1 MSSDNRATTGRE
13 LSRSARPKLS
23 EQVASLLLGQIRE
36 QGLTRGARIPSE
48 RELMVRLG
56 VGRST
61 IREVLNGLA
70 ILGALEIRHGQG
82 AFVLDPDAGLAVP
95 NTIAAALARG
105 VTRDLFEARR
115 LVEVHT
121 TRLAAHRR
129 TERDLSEISQILDAH
144 ARAISDRVPAV
155 EHAVGFHVRLAW
167 AAGNEMLARTVE
179 CIGDLLSER
188 GPALEALRGYREWEL
203 AEHGKVLAAVASAD
217 SENAAERMSAHLDEV
232 VSWHERLAEG
242 PRPHLQTPPS
252 P

>member
-1 MSSDNRATTGRE
+1 MSSDNRAITDRE
-13 LSRSARPKLS
+13 LARPTRTKLS
-23 EQVASLLLGQIRE
+23 EQVARVLLSEIRE

-48 RELMVRLG
+48 RELMVRLQ

-121 TRLAAHRR
+121 TRLAAQRR
-129 TERDLSEISQILDAH
+129 TERDLSEISEILDAH
-144 ARAISDRVPAV
+144 LQAIFDRAPAV
-155 EHAVGFHVRLAW
+155 AHGVGFHVRLAW

-179 CIGDLLSER
+179 CVGDLVSEQ
-188 GPALEALRGYREWEL
+188 GSALEALPGYREWEL
-203 AEHGKVLAAVASAD
+203 GEHRLVLSAVAGAD
-217 SENAAERMSAHLDEV
+217 PDRAGEYMSAHLDEV
-232 VSWHERLAEG
+232 VSWHERLIRA
-242 PRPHLQTPPS
+242 PDQRPQTRRS